1 MQFKVEAEGEEK
13 ERRKKMKIVHYRYTE
28 EYKLKELL
36 EAYKE
41 GRRTYYKL
49 LLFRQKNVGKTQLS
63 SHDLICNLNLSPVAY
78 KRLRGRLMLPVCCF
92 KTEIKRIRYLGHNL
106 AIAVLLIY
114 SYKLYFV
121 LSNFLLRLHV
131 FSNNELMITGSSKC

>member
-13 ERRKKMKIVHYRYTE
+13 ERRKKMKIFDYRYIKE
-28 EYKLKELL
+28 CKLKELL

-41 GRRTYYKL
+41 GRKTYKL
-49 LLFRQKNVGKTQLS
+49 LLFRQKIVGKTQLS

-106 AIAVLLIY
+106 AIALLLIY
-114 SYKLYFV
+114 GFKRYFF

-131 FSNNELMITGSSKC
+131 FSNNKLMITGSSEC

>member
-1 MQFKVEAEGEEK
+1 MQFKVEAEREEK

-78 KRLRGRLMLPVCCF
+78 KRLRRRLPC
-92 KTEIKRIRYLGHNL
+92 YLF
-106 AIAVLLIY
+106 AA
-114 SYKLYFV
+114 SKL
-121 LSNFLLRLHV
+121 R
-131 FSNNELMITGSSKC
+131 

>member
-41 GRRTYYKL
+41 GRRTYYKPSEKCG
-49 LLFRQKNVGKTQLS
+49 KNS
-63 SHDLICNLNLSPVAY
+63 ALIS
-78 KRLRGRLMLPVCCF
+78 
-92 KTEIKRIRYLGHNL
+92 
-106 AIAVLLIY
+106 
-114 SYKLYFV
+114 
-121 LSNFLLRLHV
+121 
-131 FSNNELMITGSSKC
+131 

>member
-13 ERRKKMKIVHYRYTE
+13 ERRKKMKIFDYRYIKE
-28 EYKLKELL
+28 CKLKELL

-41 GRRTYYKL
+41 GRRTYKL
-49 LLFRQKNVGKTQLS
+49 LLFRQKIVGKTQLS

-114 SYKLYFV
+114 SYKRYFV
-121 LSNFLLRLHV
+121 FSNFLLRLHV

>member
-28 EYKLKELL
+28 EYKLRELL

-92 KTEIKRIRYLGHNL
+92 KTEIKRIRYLGLNL

-114 SYKLYFV
+114 SYKRYFL
-121 LSNFLLRLHV
+121 LSNFLLRVHV

>member
-28 EYKLKELL
+28 EYKLKELF

-49 LLFRQKNVGKTQLS
+49 
-63 SHDLICNLNLSPVAY
+63 A
-78 KRLRGRLMLPVCCF
+78 
-92 KTEIKRIRYLGHNL
+92 
-106 AIAVLLIY
+106 
-114 SYKLYFV
+114 
-121 LSNFLLRLHV
+121 
-131 FSNNELMITGSSKC
+131 

>member
-63 SHDLICNLNLSPVAY
+63 SHDLICNLNLSPVTY

-106 AIAVLLIY
+106 AIALLLIY
-114 SYKLYFV
+114 GFKRYFF

-131 FSNNELMITGSSKC
+131 FSNNKLMITGSSEC

>member
-1 MQFKVEAEGEEK
+1 
-13 ERRKKMKIVHYRYTE
+13 MKIVDYRYIE
-28 EYKLKELL
+28 ECKLKELL

-106 AIAVLLIY
+106 AIALL
-114 SYKLYFV
+114 

-131 FSNNELMITGSSKC
+131 FSNNKLMITGSSEC

>member
-1 MQFKVEAEGEEK
+1 MQFKVEREGEEK
-13 ERRKKMKIVHYRYTE
+13 ERRKKMKIFDYRYIE
-28 EYKLKELL
+28 ECKLKELL

-41 GRRTYYKL
+41 GRRTYKL
-49 LLFRQKNVGKTQLS
+49 LLFRQKIVGKTQLS

-106 AIAVLLIY
+106 AIALLLIY
-114 SYKLYFV
+114 GFKRYFF

-131 FSNNELMITGSSKC
+131 FSNNKLMITGSSEC

>member
-1 MQFKVEAEGEEK
+1 MQFKVEGKGEEK
-13 ERRKKMKIVHYRYTE
+13 ERRKKMKIFDYRYIE
-28 EYKLKELL
+28 ECKLKELL

-41 GRRTYYKL
+41 GRRTYKL
-49 LLFRQKNVGKTQLS
+49 LLFRQKIVGKTQLS

-106 AIAVLLIY
+106 AIALQLIY
-114 SYKLYFV
+114 SFKRYFF

-131 FSNNELMITGSSKC
+131 FSNNKLMITGSSEC

>member
-13 ERRKKMKIVHYRYTE
+13 ERRKKMKIFDYRYIE
-28 EYKLKELL
+28 ECKLKELL

-41 GRRTYYKL
+41 GRRTYKL
-49 LLFRQKNVGKTQLS
+49 LLFRQKIVGKTQLS

-106 AIAVLLIY
+106 AIAVLLTY
-114 SYKLYFV
+114 SYKRYFV

-131 FSNNELMITGSSKC
+131 FSNNELMITGSSNC

>member
-1 MQFKVEAEGEEK
+1 MQFKVEAEGEK
-13 ERRKKMKIVHYRYTE
+13 KGRRKKMKIVNYRYIE
-28 EYKLKELL
+28 ECKLKELL
-36 EAYKE
+36 EACKEE
-41 GRRTYYKL
+41 GRTYKL
-49 LLFRQKNVGKTQLS
+49 LLFRQKIVGKTQLS

-106 AIAVLLIY
+106 AIALLLIY
-114 SYKLYFV
+114 GFKRYFF

-131 FSNNELMITGSSKC
+131 FSNNKLMITGSSEC